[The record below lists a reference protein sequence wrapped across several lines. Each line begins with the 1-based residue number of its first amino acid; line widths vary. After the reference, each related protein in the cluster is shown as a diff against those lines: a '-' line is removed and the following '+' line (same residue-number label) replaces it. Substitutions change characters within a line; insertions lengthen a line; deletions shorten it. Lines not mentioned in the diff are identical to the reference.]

1 MVSIVALVVWQLNP
15 ILVLLGFL
23 VFGSLDGA
31 YLSSA
36 LTKVPNGAWF
46 TLLLS
51 LILSSVFILWR
62 FGKEEQWK
70 AEAEDRFQP
79 THLVTKGED
88 GQLRLTSVFGG
99 DTLTDIKGLGIFF
112 DKVGD
117 MTPLVFIQF
126 LHKFTATPQV
136 MVFFHLRPLSRPS
149 VPPEERYSIMR
160 TGIPNCYRMIIRHG
174 YMDEVITKDLGML
187 IYEQLRNFTIHEDVT
202 ATRHPGTN
210 EKMADSTTSPSSTSS
225 STDHD
230 HGAATG
236 TQAFIAH
243 RLETL
248 QSAYQAQV
256 VYIVGKEQMRIRTGT
271 NIWRRVMLS
280 AYLWLRENTRGKMAA
295 MHIPTDKLVEV
306 GFIKEV

>member
-1 MVSIVALVVWQLNP
+1 MVSIVALIVWELNP

-51 LILSSVFILWR
+51 VILSSIFILWR
-62 FGKEEQWK
+62 FGKEQQWK

-79 THLVTKGED
+79 THLVTKD
-88 GQLRLTSVFGG
+88 DNGQLRLTSVFGG

-149 VPPEERYSIMR
+149 VPPEERYTIKR

-174 YMDEVITKDLGML
+174 YMDVVITKDLGML
-187 IYEQLRNFTIHEDVT
+187 IYEQLRNFTIHEDLSPT
-202 ATRHPGTN
+202 PRPMTN
-210 EKMADSTTSPSSTSS
+210 GMSTSDSITPPSSTTSS
-225 STDHD
+225 STSA
-230 HGAATG
+230 AAT
-236 TQAFIAH
+236 TEAQTLVAH
-243 RLETL
+243 RLDTL
-248 QSAYQAQV
+248 QAAFQAQV
-256 VYIVGKEQMRIRTGT
+256 VYIVGKEQMRIRKGT
-271 NIWRRVMLS
+271 SIWRRVTLA

>member
-15 ILVLLGFL
+15 FLVLLGFL
-23 VFGSLDGA
+23 VFGGLDGV

-46 TLLLS
+46 TLLLAF
-51 LILSSVFILWR
+51 ILSCIFILWR
-62 FGKEEQWK
+62 FGKEQQWG

-136 MVFFHLRPLSRPS
+136 MVFFHLRPQPRPS
-149 VPPEERYSIMR
+149 VLPEERYSIMR

-187 IYEQLRNFTIHEDVT
+187 IYEQLRNFIIHEDVT
-202 ATRHPGTN
+202 AALTPGTN
-210 EKMADSTTSPSSTSS
+210 DNTAESGTASS
-225 STDHD
+225 SNSSSASHK
-230 HGAATG
+230 HGTISEAQELVARRLAA
-236 TQAFIAH
+236 
-243 RLETL
+243 L
-248 QSAYQAQV
+248 QSAYQSQV
-256 VYIVGKEQMRIRTGT
+256 VYIVGKEQMRIRKGT
-271 NIWRRVMLS
+271 HIWRRVTLS